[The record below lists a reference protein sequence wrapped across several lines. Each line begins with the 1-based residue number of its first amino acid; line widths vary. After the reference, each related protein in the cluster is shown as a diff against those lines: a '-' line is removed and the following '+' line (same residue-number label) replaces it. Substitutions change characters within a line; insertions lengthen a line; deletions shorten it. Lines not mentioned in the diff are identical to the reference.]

1 MAHYENL
8 PIYKRTVELTVYI
21 EQVVR
26 GFSKYH
32 KYTIGS
38 DLRNLSR
45 SLAVMVIKANSMRD
59 KIPIL
64 TELRDKSEEMK
75 LMIMIGKEV
84 KAFNSFKQFQHAA
97 GLTVEISKQSEGW
110 LKSQREKGT
119 ESPKA
124 QALASEPKI
133 TVRPSRP

>member
-8 PIYKRTVELTVYI
+8 PIYKKALELAVYI
-21 EQVVR
+21 ENIVR
-26 GFSKYH
+26 GFSRYH

-45 SLAVMVIKANSMRD
+45 SLAALVIKANSMRD
-59 KIPIL
+59 KISVI

-84 KAFNSFKQFQHAA
+84 KAFNSFKQFQNAA
-97 GLTVEISKQSEGW
+97 SLSVEISRQSEGW
-110 LKSQREKGT
+110 LKSQRGKAP

-124 QALASEPKI
+124 
-133 TVRPSRP
+133 